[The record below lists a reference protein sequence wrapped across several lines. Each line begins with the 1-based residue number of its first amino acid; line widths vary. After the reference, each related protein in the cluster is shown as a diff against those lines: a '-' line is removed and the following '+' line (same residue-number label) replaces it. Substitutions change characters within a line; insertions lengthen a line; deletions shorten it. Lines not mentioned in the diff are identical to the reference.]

1 MGKCVCSGAKI
12 SCSFG
17 SGPKSLMVL
26 PINQTLTATV
36 KPIATIIDIIPILN
50 IPPFGTCISVAN
62 PMVIAATAAALGV
75 LTPQPC
81 IPVPVMPWSPASTK
95 VKIRSNPAVIDS
107 SKTMCAWAGQ
117 ISIVDPGQQKVDF
130 A

>member
-1 MGKCVCSGAKI
+1 
-12 SCSFG
+12 
-17 SGPKSLMVL
+17 VL

-62 PMVIAATAAALGV
+62 PMVIAATAAALGI

-81 IPVPVMPWSPASTK
+81 ILDQVMPWSPASTK
-95 VKIRSNPAVIDS
+95 VKIRSNPAVIES

-117 ISIVDPGQQKVDF
+117 ISIIDPGQQKVDF
-130 A
+130 T